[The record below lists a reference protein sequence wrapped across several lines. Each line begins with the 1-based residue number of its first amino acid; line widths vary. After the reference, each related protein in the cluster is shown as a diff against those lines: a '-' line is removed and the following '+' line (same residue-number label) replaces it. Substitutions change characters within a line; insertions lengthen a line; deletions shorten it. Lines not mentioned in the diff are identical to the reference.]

1 MKKLAVSQSN
11 YIPWKGYFDMIAAVD
26 KFVILD
32 DVQFTK
38 NDWRNRNIIKTP
50 LGPSWLSIPVGKKI
64 NRKIFEVRLEV
75 SWQEKHWKLIE
86 DNYKKAKYFKDI
98 SHWLKPLYLD
108 QEYLSL
114 SEVNFHFINAICSYL
129 RIKTK
134 IYDSRDFTLVD
145 GRSER
150 LIDLCKQLGVAQYF
164 SGPSAKDYIDQ
175 ELFNESNINICWMNY
190 NDYPIYPQLWGDF
203 EHSLSILDLLFN
215 CGEKSFEYMLHTQS

>member
-26 KFVILD
+26 QFVILD

-38 NDWRNRNIIKTP
+38 NDWRNRNVIKTP
-50 LGPSWLSIPVGKKI
+50 LGLSWLSIPVGKKI

-86 DNYKKAKYFKDI
+86 DNYKKATYFKDI
-98 SHWLKPLYLD
+98 SHWLKPLYLE
-108 QEYLSL
+108 QKYLSL

-134 IYDSRDFTLVD
+134 IYDSRDFTLVE

-175 ELFNESNINICWMNY
+175 KLFNESNINICWMNY
-190 NDYPIYPQLWGDF
+190 NNYPIYPQLWGDF
-203 EHSLSILDLLFN
+203 EHNLSILDLLFN
-215 CGEKSFEYMLHTQS
+215 CGAKSYEYMHHIQS